1 MKRILGEIN
10 NDIIRKWNLEDYKGK
25 KIVIYPE
32 AKKHSKDAHL
42 DQYICKEDYY
52 FVMDSLEKIIQ
63 EPDYVFYDK
72 SKSGLEYYKNVRG
85 NILVAVRIKPGKELR
100 VRSVYPVKQ
109 TKIDNRKKKELDMKM
124 YNKYVVGV
132 E

>member
-10 NDIIRKWNLEDYKGK
+10 NDIIDKWNLEEYKGK

-32 AKKHSKDAHL
+32 AKQHSKDAHL
-42 DQYICKEDYY
+42 DQYSSKEDYY
-52 FVMDSLEKIIQ
+52 FVMDSLEKIIK

-72 SKSGLEYYKNVRG
+72 SKSGLEYYKKIRG
-85 NILVAVRIKPGKELR
+85 NILVAVRIKSGKELR

-109 TKIDNRKKKELDMKM
+109 VKIDNRKKKELEMKM
-124 YNKYVVGV
+124 YNKYVVGI